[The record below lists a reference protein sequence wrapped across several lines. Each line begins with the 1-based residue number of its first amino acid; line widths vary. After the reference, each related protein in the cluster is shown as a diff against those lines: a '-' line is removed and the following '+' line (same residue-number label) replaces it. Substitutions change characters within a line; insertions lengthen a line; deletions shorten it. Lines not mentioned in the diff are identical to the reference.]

1 MHSQRAG
8 FSVSGNF
15 DKTETE
21 RLLALARQNDG
32 PHRLT
37 LFMSVVHL
45 FEMTDDRLSGGER
58 ALVASILRQLSHE
71 VEMSIRQRLA
81 ERLAQSTQAPRE
93 LLMLLADDVIEVA
106 YPILVGSTLLNEPD
120 LLEIIQ
126 SRSNQHRMAIALRQD
141 ISPGLADALIAAGDD
156 AVIVTLLNNF
166 SGPLSRTSLEHLVSR
181 SENVEGLCEPLL
193 RRTDLPPDL
202 AQLMFG
208 WVSEALRSYILEN
221 FEIAPS
227 TLRNALVPARDEA
240 ISEALEMIDPAQRLV
255 DKLHAA
261 GDLRP
266 TFLLKHLTRGDVIL
280 FEFTFAKLSDLSPV
294 FIRRIIY
301 ESTGEGL
308 ALACAALGIDR
319 SVFATM
325 FRLTRRAR
333 REPEVLTPE
342 KILRV
347 KHIFETMDRSGAHS
361 ALRIWARERGY
372 FTASTGQAP
381 N

>member
-1 MHSQRAG
+1 M
-8 FSVSGNF
+8 SGSF
-15 DKTETE
+15 DETETE
-21 RLLALARQNDG
+21 RLLALARQKDG
-32 PHRLT
+32 PHRAA

-45 FEMTDDRLSGGER
+45 LEMTDDRLSGAER
-58 ALVASILRQLSHE
+58 PLVANILRQLSHE

-93 LLMLLADDVIEVA
+93 LLLLLADDVIEVA
-106 YPILVGSTLLNEPD
+106 YPILVGSTLLSEPD
-120 LLEIIQ
+120 LLEIVQ

-141 ISPGLADALIAAGDD
+141 ISPGLADALIAMGDD
-156 AVIVTLLNNF
+156 EVIVTLLNNF
-166 SGPLSRTSLEHLVSR
+166 SAPLSRTSLEQLVIR
-181 SENVEGLCEPLL
+181 SENVEILCGPLL

-208 WVSEALRSYILEN
+208 WVSEALRAYILEN
-221 FEIAPS
+221 FEIDPS

-240 ISEALEMIDPAQRLV
+240 IIETLEMIDPAQRLV

-266 TFLLKHLTRGDVIL
+266 TFLLKHLTRGDVVL

-294 FIRRIIY
+294 VIRRIIY
-301 ESTGEGL
+301 EATGEGL

-342 KILRV
+342 QILRV
-347 KHIFETMDRSGAHS
+347 KNIFETMDRSGAHS
-361 ALRIWARERGY
+361 ALRMWARERG
-372 FTASTGQAP
+372 FFAASSAQAP